1 MAKCVRWLHEHITE
15 PFSYATV
22 MHPLVFQ
29 KLVLLTPL
37 LYKKNKL
44 CIGFLIVLLYL
55 KSTNTHSTIL
65 LLLFILGGKSKSMV
79 TFSVRLL
86 VRQSVQLRID
96 EITGEIRLS

>member
-15 PFSYATV
+15 LLSYSTV

-29 KLVLLTPL
+29 KLVLFTPL

-44 CIGFLIVLLYL
+44 CIGFLLAYCIYL
-55 KSTNTHSTIL
+55 KSTNTHSTIS
-65 LLLFILGGKSKSMV
+65 LFILGGKSKSMV

-86 VRQSVQLRID
+86 VRQSVQLRMD
-96 EITGEIRLS
+96 EITGEIRLN